1 MKRKINILAAVV
13 LATGV
18 SFSSFAQQK
27 SSPSSSSSK
36 QSTSSQA
43 DADTLFMKRAL
54 AIGVAEIEFAQ
65 VALQNSNSEK
75 VKNFAQKMI
84 EDHTNANN
92 KLMAIMNGTAEE
104 ENAIANATTTGNGMG
119 TGSGTATGLGS
130 GEQNSDTTGAIVS
143 GTNDTT
149 SVNAGG
155 IGSTTGTRS
164 DSASTMAEQDQ
175 SAAKA
180 QPAKPAMELK
190 LSGSYLEMKN
200 KLEGMSGAAFD
211 RQYVQQTQKDHNL
224 SIKLLEK
231 YQQEGKNT
239 QLKSWV
245 KQQLPAI
252 RKHQAE
258 LTKLSASVGGAKSS
272 SK

>member
-13 LATGV
+13 LAAGV

-27 SSPSSSSSK
+27 SAPSKASSK
-36 QSTSSQA
+36 SSTSSQA

-75 VKNFAQKMI
+75 VKDFAQKMI

-104 ENAIANATTTGNGMG
+104 ENTTANTTTTGNGMG
-119 TGSGTATGLGS
+119 AGSGTATGLGS
-130 GEQNSDTTGAIVS
+130 GEQNSDTTGAVVS

-149 SVNAGG
+149 GVNAGG

-164 DSASTMAEQDQ
+164 DSASTMAEQEK
-175 SAAKA
+175 SAMA

-190 LSGSYLEMKN
+190 LSGAYLEMKN

-231 YQQEGKNT
+231 YQQEGKNA

-245 KQQLPAI
+245 KVQLPAI
-252 RKHQAE
+252 RKHQTE
-258 LTKLSASVGGAKSS
+258 LTKLSASVGSAKSS